1 MEMLFLVICVLAIA
15 YAISDWKL
23 KIAFLKEWFNIIVK
37 NIFRS
42 WTNIPFLNKP
52 ISINNK

>member
-23 KIAFLKEWFNIIVK
+23 KIAFLKEWFNTTWK
-37 NIFRS
+37 R
-42 WTNIPFLNKP
+42 K
-52 ISINNK
+52 